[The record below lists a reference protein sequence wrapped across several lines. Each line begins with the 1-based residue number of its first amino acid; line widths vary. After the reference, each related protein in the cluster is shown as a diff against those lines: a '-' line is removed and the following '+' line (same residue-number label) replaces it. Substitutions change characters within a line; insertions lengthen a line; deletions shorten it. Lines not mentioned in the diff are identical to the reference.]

1 MLNNQLL
8 QFQAFSLLAQGDEPT
23 QMSVLGGHLL
33 AVVVFSL
40 IGIVVFIGGLFLV
53 EKLTPFSIN
62 HEILEEHNTAVAIV
76 LGAIIIGMSLIIAAS
91 VLG

>member
-1 MLNNQLL
+1 MLENQLL
-8 QFQAFSLLAQGDEPT
+8 QLQSFALLAQGDERS
-23 QMSVLGGHLL
+23 QLSVLGGHLL
-33 AVVVFSL
+33 AVVIFSF
-40 IGIVVFIGGLFLV
+40 IGFIVFIGGLFLL

-62 HEILEEHNTAVAIV
+62 HEILEEHNNAVAIV

>member
-1 MLNNQLL
+1 MLLNQISQL
-8 QFQAFSLLAQGDEPT
+8 QSSWLLAQAEAPS
-23 QMSVLGGHLL
+23 QLNVLGGHLL
-33 AVVVFSL
+33 AVIIFSV

-62 HEILEEHNTAVAIV
+62 QEILEEHNSAVAIV
-76 LGAIIIGMSLIIAAS
+76 LGAIIIGISLIIAAS

>member
-23 QMSVLGGHLL
+23 QMSVLGGQFL

-40 IGIVVFIGGLFLV
+40 IGIVVVIGGLFLV

>member
-1 MLNNQLL
+1 MLDNQLM
-8 QFQAFSLLAQGDEPT
+8 QFHSFALLAQGDEPS
-23 QMSVLGGHLL
+23 QLSVLGGHLL

-40 IGIVVFIGGLFLV
+40 IGIIVFIGGLFLI

-76 LGAIIIGMSLIIAAS
+76 LASIVIGMSLIIAAS

>member
-1 MLNNQLL
+1 MLINQISQL
-8 QFQAFSLLAQGDEPT
+8 QSSWLLAHAEAPSQLY
-23 QMSVLGGHLL
+23 VLGGHLL
-33 AVVVFSL
+33 AVVVFSV

-62 HEILEEHNTAVAIV
+62 QEILEEHNTAVAIV
-76 LGAIIIGMSLIIAAS
+76 LGAIIIGISLIIAAS